1 MSEQKTNTNSSKDV
15 KDTTPKADPSAAAS
29 HNPFANPFANG
40 FASFDPMTAWTTAQQ
55 NFQKLMSDAYARTQA
70 WADEYATIEAQMFAR
85 ANQAVDTWAQLAHD
99 SISYTAN
106 LSAQAR
112 KIGFE
117 AVRKTGFGA

>member
-1 MSEQKTNTNSSKDV
+1 MTEPKSTKDT
-15 KDTTPKADPSAAAS
+15 KDTTPKAEPSAAAS
-29 HNPFANPFANG
+29 HNTSSNP
-40 FASFDPMTAWTTAQQ
+40 FASFDPMTAWTNAQQ
-55 NFQKLMSDAYARTQA
+55 NFQKLMSEAYGRAQA

-99 SISYTAN
+99 SLTYTAN

-112 KIGFE
+112 KIGFD

>member
-1 MSEQKTNTNSSKDV
+1 
-15 KDTTPKADPSAAAS
+15 KADPAAAAAA
-29 HNPFANPFANG
+29 HNFNTGSFANPFANG
-40 FASFDPMTAWTTAQQ
+40 FASFDPMTAWTNAQQ

-99 SISYTAN
+99 SLTYTAN